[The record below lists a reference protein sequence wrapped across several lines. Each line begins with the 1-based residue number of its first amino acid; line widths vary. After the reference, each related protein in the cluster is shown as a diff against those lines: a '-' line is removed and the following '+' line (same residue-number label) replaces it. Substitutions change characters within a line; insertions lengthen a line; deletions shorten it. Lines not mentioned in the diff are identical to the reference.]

1 MKKIIVLALCIITLG
16 TLNSCKKY
24 EDGPAFSLRSKKSR
38 VAAEWNVK
46 KYTYGGVDV
55 LTEKNDDVMFCNT
68 GDPVNYSESITYT
81 YTFDLTKEGDI
92 TLTVVVSGKMLDYI
106 SSYSD
111 CDDVYE
117 TVSES
122 EVLIGSW
129 EFASD
134 KEKLQIIIDG
144 DIQLL
149 DIKELREKSMKLEG
163 IIDGEMVVMEL
174 EKK

>member
-1 MKKIIVLALCIITLG
+1 MKIMQRIYPPNLCLKQLNPILTSDDGGILHFLIHLPQNHLNFKTVKPPFSMKKIIVLALCIITLG

-92 TLTVVVSGKMLDYI
+92 TLTVVV
-106 SSYSD
+106 
-111 CDDVYE
+111 
-117 TVSES
+117 
-122 EVLIGSW
+122 
-129 EFASD
+129 
-134 KEKLQIIIDG
+134 
-144 DIQLL
+144 
-149 DIKELREKSMKLEG
+149 
-163 IIDGEMVVMEL
+163 
-174 EKK
+174 